1 MLNLVVLFYMV
12 GRDKSRTYWR
22 VLKIDRSEPSELNIN
37 EDSTTY
43 TESECCDLLRR
54 IHEGN
59 RSTGGLKFVTSC
71 YGIIG
76 FIKFLGPY
84 YMLLITKR
92 RQIGAICGHNIYSV
106 CKSEIIPLPNST
118 AWENTVNS
126 KIENRYKKLLC
137 MVDLTKDF
145 FFSYSYHVMRSLQ
158 KNTCENDAGKVLYET
173 MFVWNE
179 FLSRGIRNVL
189 QNTLWTVALVYGFFK
204 QATLSISGRDFKLTL
219 IARRSRHYAGT
230 SYGRYRW
237 NSELEEV
244 LIQLSVQNEIESE
257 SREME
262 DVMKKNKLLASNS
275 MLMVF
280 FQKQYGSFG
289 SRREEIWFIS
299 FPMQPQLFI
308 DDDDRIPSS
317 SPAAGPVLAP
327 IDCLTLQLSSLRLS
341 VTINYVTEGRDSRF
355 AYGWTMLSDTSSADD
370 GRRHHLESFLKCFG
384 VDCLVFC
391 MVYLLESTKR
401 EMVGLRE
408 KTFYEGYCGGLDCG
422 CFLDGVLDMILVK
435 HSRAKFIRITKP
447 VSKEGNCF
455 CYEHGNLQ
463 IFLINFIC
471 VGEYSNSDI
480 GCGGFVYNLHYMEKV
495 LTLSDEDVW
504 HRSSWNLWVLNIP
517 FELMS
522 SRPELIGHSIKI
534 ADFLD
539 PVMHVW
545 CHLTSYDSLYLKRG
559 VNEKGRVA
567 NDVETE
573 QIVFEDVPEG
583 CPMQISSVVQNR
595 GSIPLFW
602 SQETSRLNLKP
613 DIILS
618 RKDQNYEATRL
629 HFENLAKRYGNPVI
643 ILNLIK
649 THEKKPR
656 ESILRAEFA
665 NAIEFINKDLSE
677 ENRLKFLHWD
687 LHKHSR
693 SKATNVLV
701 LLGKV
706 AAYALT
712 LTGFFY
718 SQVTPVLG
726 SERCLTWNCSENVA
740 AADHSP
746 TRDCDI
752 DLEENGDNEDVDSL
766 VVNLHG
772 ANNVANGN
780 HCLNASM
787 FQKGVLRTN
796 CIDCLD
802 RTNVAQYAYGLAALG
817 KQLRALGV
825 LDTTKIDIDDPI
837 ADQLMWFYERMG
849 DTLAHQYG
857 GSAAHNKIVRKMVGI
872 SWHTTPVEVE
882 RVRAGATERSSLELG
897 LNLYGLVA
905 QRRSWLRRPV
915 VEAAYGH
922 DGRRPGTVEVRGR
935 RYCWCFILG
944 EFHSIDK
951 VLVVKE
957 KYLEFISWKGILPAI
972 FSQRRGQWKAA
983 TQSQEF
989 FRTLQRYYSNAYMD
1003 AEKQNAINVFLGYF
1017 QPQEGKPELWEL
1029 DSDQNYNAWKAKLDD
1044 YQRSLFK
1051 RSLSDGNILRERSS
1065 PMSSTN
1071 MKKDLTNS
1079 AFSNDESQGGSK
1091 ILSESSPEISTCES
1105 GVTISRYTSS
1115 APRRQLFVD
1124 MHRERWLD
1132 NDQGDACSNFVDLDW
1147 LSSSGNSCDEEL
1159 YERSMLMSSPIV
1171 GRSSENVIN
1180 GIMGDRAPSTSE
1192 YGSSMKGREHT
1203 GTDLSYGDVQDFEV
1217 LEEFSDSFVRWGEH
1231 IEHRG
1236 TGGKREWKEACGEGI
1251 PFAGLFPRRAN

>member
-1 MLNLVVLFYMV
+1 MV

-92 RQIGAICGHNIYSV
+92 RQIGAICGHNIYAV

-158 KNTCENDAGKVLYET
+158 KNMCENDAGKVLYKT

-230 SYGRYRW
+230 R
-237 NSELEEV
+237 
-244 LIQLSVQNEIESE
+244 
-257 SREME
+257 
-262 DVMKKNKLLASNS
+262 
-275 MLMVF
+275 
-280 FQKQYGSFG
+280 
-289 SRREEIWFIS
+289 
-299 FPMQPQLFI
+299 
-308 DDDDRIPSS
+308 
-317 SPAAGPVLAP
+317 
-327 IDCLTLQLSSLRLS
+327 
-341 VTINYVTEGRDSRF
+341 
-355 AYGWTMLSDTSSADD
+355 
-370 GRRHHLESFLKCFG
+370 
-384 VDCLVFC
+384 
-391 MVYLLESTKR
+391 
-401 EMVGLRE
+401 
-408 KTFYEGYCGGLDCG
+408 
-422 CFLDGVLDMILVK
+422 
-435 HSRAKFIRITKP
+435 
-447 VSKEGNCF
+447 
-455 CYEHGNLQ
+455 
-463 IFLINFIC
+463 
-471 VGEYSNSDI
+471 
-480 GCGGFVYNLHYMEKV
+480 
-495 LTLSDEDVW
+495 
-504 HRSSWNLWVLNIP
+504 
-517 FELMS
+517 
-522 SRPELIGHSIKI
+522 
-534 ADFLD
+534 
-539 PVMHVW
+539 
-545 CHLTSYDSLYLKRG
+545 YLKRG

-726 SERCLTWNCSENVA
+726 SEPCLTWTCSENVA

-752 DLEENGDNEDVDSL
+752 NLEENGDNEDVDSL

-780 HCLNASM
+780 HSLNASM

-857 GSAAHNKIVRKMVGI
+857 GSAAHNKIF
-872 SWHTTPVEVE
+872 
-882 RVRAGATERSSLELG
+882 
-897 LNLYGLVA
+897 
-905 QRRSWLRRPV
+905 
-915 VEAAYGH
+915 
-922 DGRRPGTVEVRGR
+922 
-935 RYCWCFILG
+935 C
-944 EFHSIDK
+944 
-951 VLVVKE
+951 
-957 KYLEFISWKGILPAI
+957 
-972 FSQRRGQWKAA
+972 QRRGQWKAA

-1029 DSDQNYNAWKAKLDD
+1029 DSDQNYNAWKAKMDD
-1044 YQRSLFK
+1044 YQSSLFK

-1065 PMSSTN
+1065 PMSSMN

-1079 AFSNDESQGGSK
+1079 AFSNDQSQGGSK
-1091 ILSESSPEISTCES
+1091 ILSESSPEISACES

-1171 GRSSENVIN
+1171 GWSSENIIN

-1203 GTDLSYGDVQDFEV
+1203 GTDLSYDDVQDFEV
-1217 LEEFSDSFVRWGEH
+1217 LEEFPDSFVRWVTFGETLSH
-1231 IEHRG
+1231 
-1236 TGGKREWKEACGEGI
+1236 
-1251 PFAGLFPRRAN
+1251 